1 MDLRGW
7 HVIDNERAVL
17 WREYNFS
24 KTATATTMVFR
35 GTDGFNYVV
44 KGNSWQDGFSRITA
58 DVRRVFAITVLGRS
72 HGSTIASSR
81 PIDTARDFAMGHRG
95 SALFGN

>member
-35 GTDGFNYVV
+35 GTDGLVV
-44 KGNSWQDGFSRITA
+44 ISPGCGLGA
-58 DVRRVFAITVLGRS
+58 AEYDVL
-72 HGSTIASSR
+72 
-81 PIDTARDFAMGHRG
+81 RDFGHV
-95 SALFGN
+95 SALVANNALHNLGQLG

>member
-7 HVIDNERAVL
+7 NVIDSERAVL

-35 GTDGFNYVV
+35 GADGLVV
-44 KGNSWQDGFSRITA
+44 VSPGCGLEAAATMCCATSGTS
-58 DVRRVFAITVLGRS
+58 VR
-72 HGSTIASSR
+72 SSR
-81 PIDTARDFAMGHRG
+81 TTSCTPSDRKRG
-95 SALFGN
+95 AHISRTR